1 MKPHNNIDD
10 FFKDNL
16 SHSEI
21 PMSGVED
28 LWNKLDPNKPRR
40 KFLFFLWYSLGLIG
54 LILAGWFIFNLDST
68 ETNLTET
75 QHDNKSINKETVQL
89 NETSTLSS
97 SILQQENEDLNTEI
111 TVGTSNSIAQKN
123 NNGIL
128 NDISHNQQANRA
140 SIVTQSHT
148 LNLSTD
154 NKNNSYSLPNL
165 NSKFSS
171 QKEVSLSILE
181 NERMPLVSFGL
192 LSVKGNYDLDYSR
205 PLPSINGLLIS
216 EIDESIKPVNR
227 QNLWYGQVSATSS
240 LVFNNISFKGMDPV
254 PDPEEWKHAVDPLAS
269 FQFAVSIGR
278 RINSKSSINVGLEY
292 QHIDNQ
298 YTQDTIIIETQSQ
311 YNPEAYFTSGGFRG
325 DSVMVETT
333 TKGTIMRP
341 LRETLINMPLR
352 YNYNIIRK
360 GHFGLDVS
368 LGLIM
373 NLSRQQSGPVLNA
386 NNEWIIVSGQS
397 QNRIGFSYDLSL
409 SAIYALNND
418 QSLFLS
424 PRFRH
429 SPSDHFEELP
439 FNLSRI
445 YVGMELGYRIAF

>member
-28 LWNKLDPNKPRR
+28 LWNKIYPNKPRR
-40 KFLFFLWYSLGLIG
+40 KMPFLLWYSLGLIG
-54 LILAGWFIFNLDST
+54 LISAGWFIFNLDST

-75 QHDNKSINKETVQL
+75 QLDNKSINKETVQL

-97 SILQQENEDLNTEI
+97 NVLQQESEELNTEI
-111 TVGTSNSIAQKN
+111 IVGTSNSIAQKN
-123 NNGIL
+123 NKGII
-128 NDISHNQQANRA
+128 NDNSYNQQANRTPIA
-140 SIVTQSHT
+140 TQSYS
-148 LNLSTD
+148 LDLSTD
-154 NKNNSYSLPNL
+154 NKNKSYSLPNL
-165 NSKFSS
+165 NSKLPS
-171 QKEVSLSILE
+171 QKEVSLSIFE
-181 NERMPLVSFGL
+181 NERKPLRSFGL
-192 LSVKGNYDLDYSR
+192 LSVKRDYDLDYSR

-216 EIDESIKPVNR
+216 EIDESIKPVR
-227 QNLWYGQVSATSS
+227 HRKLWYGQVSATTSFVS
-240 LVFNNISFKGMDPV
+240 DKISFEGLDPV
-254 PDPEEWKHAVDPLAS
+254 PNPEEWKRAVDPIAS
-269 FQFAVSIGR
+269 FQLAISLGR
-278 RINSKSSINVGLEY
+278 QINSKSSINVGLEY

-298 YTQDTIIIETQSQ
+298 YTQDIIIIESQSQ

-325 DSVMVETT
+325 DSVMVETI

-341 LRETLINMPLR
+341 LRETLINIPLR
-352 YNYNIIRK
+352 YNYNIVRG
-360 GHFGLDVS
+360 GHFGLDMS

-373 NLSRQQSGPVLNA
+373 NLSRQQSGPVLNS
-386 NNEWIIVSGQS
+386 NNEWTIVSGQS

-409 SAIYALNND
+409 SAIYALNYD

-429 SPSDHFEELP
+429 SPSGHLEDLP

-445 YVGMELGYRIAF
+445 YVGMELGYRMAF

>member
-40 KFLFFLWYSLGLIG
+40 KFPFFLRYSLGLIG

-111 TVGTSNSIAQKN
+111 TVGTSNSIAQKSD
-123 NNGIL
+123 NGII
-128 NDISHNQQANRA
+128 NDISHNQQDNRTLIA
-140 SIVTQSHT
+140 TQSY
-148 LNLSTD
+148 NLGLVTD
-154 NKNNSYSLPNL
+154 NKNDSYSYSNL
-165 NSKFSS
+165 NSKLSN
-171 QKEVSLSILE
+171 QKDVSLSNFE
-181 NERMPLVSFGL
+181 NERMPLATFGL
-192 LSVKGNYDLDYSR
+192 LSVKGNYVLDYSR

-216 EIDESIKPVNR
+216 KIVKPINPVNR
-227 QNLWYGQVSATSS
+227 QKLWYGQVSATTSFVS
-240 LVFNNISFKGMDPV
+240 NKISFEGMDPV
-254 PDPEEWKHAVDPLAS
+254 PNPEEWKRAVDPIAS
-269 FQFAVSIGR
+269 FQLDVSLGR
-278 RINSKSSINVGLEY
+278 QINSKSSINLGLEY
-292 QHIDNQ
+292 QYIDNQ
-298 YTQDTIIIETQSQ
+298 YQQDTVIIRTENL
-311 YNPEAYFTSGGFRG
+311 YNPEAYSTSSGFRG
-325 DSVMVETT
+325 DSVMVETN

-341 LRETLINMPLR
+341 LRETLINIPLR
-352 YNYNIIRK
+352 YNYHIIRK

-373 NLSRQQSGPVLNA
+373 NLSRQQSGPVLNS

-409 SAIYALNND
+409 SAIYTLNID

-429 SPSDHFEELP
+429 NPSDHLEDLP

-445 YVGMELGYRIAF
+445 YVGMELGYRVAF